1 MLFPEYFL
9 WFAHPV
15 LVIESMDL
23 SAQEILDFLFMME
36 MVFTEQHLC
45 LQILETDT
53 FLIISLRSSV
63 NLPHL

>member
-1 MLFPEYFL
+1 MLFPEYVL

-15 LVIESMDL
+15 LVIESTYL
-23 SAQEILDFLFMME
+23 SAQEILDFPFVME
-36 MVFTEQHLC
+36 MIFTEQHLC
-45 LQILETDT
+45 LQILETGT

>member
-9 WFAHPV
+9 WFVHPL

-23 SAQEILDFLFMME
+23 SAQEILDFPFVME

-45 LQILETDT
+45 LQILETGT
-53 FLIISLRSSV
+53 FLIILVRSSV